1 NLALISLIG
10 GSMTEKQK
18 AFRKSLLAQIH
29 MEPLQKLLAKSGIW
43 ERWLNER
50 FYVTSCK
57 DLAIEHL
64 IDVLALLRRSS
75 ERYKRI
81 RDPKAPTKKQAN
93 LIADLLDDLDMTLAD
108 FEKLAWRIC
117 KTRTNA
123 LTKQQ
128 ASHLIFALKNMVKVQ
143 EQKFCQLAINDPNYV
158 PSYLKNN
165 Q

>member
-1 NLALISLIG
+1 
-10 GSMTEKQK
+10 MTEKQK

-29 MEPLQKLLAKSGIW
+29 MEPLYKVLANAGIW
-43 ERWLNER
+43 GKWLNER

-75 ERYKRI
+75 ERYKNI

-93 LIADLLDDLDMTLAD
+93 LIADLLDELDMSLAD
-108 FEKLAWRIC
+108 LEKLTWRVC
-117 KTRTNA
+117 KVRTNA
-123 LTKQQ
+123 LTKEQ
-128 ASHLIFALKNMVKVQ
+128 AVHLILALKNMVKVQ
-143 EQKFCQLAINDPNYV
+143 QQKLGNLAINDPNYV
-158 PSYLKNN
+158 PSYLKN